1 MSLIY
6 TNKISGEQFFN
17 QMCVCLAK
25 FRLKPIAVIFKYT
38 LKYTISK
45 NTLKYTVNKQTKL

>member
-17 QMCVCLAK
+17 QICICLAK
-25 FRLKPIAVIFKYT
+25 LRLKQIAVIYKYT
-38 LKYTISK
+38 LKYTILKKYPK
-45 NTLKYTVNKQTKL
+45 NTL